1 MKQMESQLTNIQSF
15 LSQRQLDNLP
25 SQPKPNPKKEDVNV
39 VMTRSKRIQED
50 FEEKEGLFQKL
61 QMTSLLRRTK
71 HLRKLWVSTDGN
83 LMPKKVGGEKKE
95 ILTSPQIS
103 LPFPH
108 KGKNDQQD
116 YAI

>member
-1 MKQMESQLTNIQSF
+1 MQSL
-15 LSQRQLDNLP
+15 LSPRRSSNLS
-25 SQPKPNPKKEDVNV
+25 SQPESNPKREDVNA
-39 VMTRSKRIQED
+39 MMNRSKRIQED
-50 FEEKEGLFQKL
+50 SKEKEGSFLTAVDDILIEQDQAPK
-61 QMTSLLRRTK
+61 K
-71 HLRKLWVSTDGN
+71 VEVSTDGN